1 MATVD
6 QSRQLK
12 GDTLYQ
18 QYGTP
23 LEAQHLGQYVAIAP
37 DGRTVLGSTVL
48 EVMQQ
53 ASTALGPGAYIF
65 KVGPRSVGKWR

>member
-6 QSRQLK
+6 QKQQLK
-12 GDTLYQ
+12 GNTLYQ
-18 QYGTP
+18 QYGMP
-23 LEAQHLGQYVAIAP
+23 LEAQHLGQYVAIAT

-53 ASTALGPGAYIF
+53 ARTALGPGAYIF